1 MSAVGATPVELR
13 SPRVDWYPCPF
24 ATPGPSGPCAS
35 KEVSALRAYDVLMI
49 VDPRLTEE
57 EVAQLSTRLQESL
70 TALGGSVESVDNWGK
85 RRLAF
90 EIRKQREGQYLLFQ
104 VQAEPASM
112 REYERQLRLNESVCR
127 FMTTRVPERRL
138 RARSVQAP
146 PEGDTAAEPVVPIP
160 DEVG

>member
-1 MSAVGATPVELR
+1 M
-13 SPRVDWYPCPF
+13 
-24 ATPGPSGPCAS
+24 
-35 KEVSALRAYDVLMI
+35 SALRAYDVLMI

-70 TALGGSVESVDNWGK
+70 TALGGGVESVENWGK
-85 RRLAF
+85 RRLSF
-90 EIRKQREGQYLLFQ
+90 DLQKQREGQYLLFQ

-112 REYERQLRLNESVCR
+112 REYERQLRLNESVFR

-138 RARSVQAP
+138 RAQSVQAP